1 MIYVTRS
8 FNFWFL
14 LVLFSVLQ
22 QKNLQV
28 LSPFVFFPVLLRMRR
43 YTFPPI
49 SLNLFPKIIQRHNFR
64 ITFLKISIWST
75 FPKRI
80 FKKPPLYFGF
90 INSFRGGIQTYAFFF
105 LFDFAWGNH
114 FFIAGLFAK
123 SINSCFV
130 RIEGGGRFLQWW
142 INVIVRLEILI
153 AFFRPP
159 PAAVWKHYIRP
170 KAGFAAVTLPSIYPF
185 DRSDIGPDDQHT
197 VCSGKFI
204 EYSEYNSCLC
214 NWKSPICRTLRG
226 FVRKDQSCFCVNPL
240 SLPTNQF
247 RSFCHTQV
255 H

>member
-130 RIEGGGRFLQWW
+130 RIEGGGDVPSSGESMLLWDSIR
-142 INVIVRLEILI
+142 I

-159 PAAVWKHYIRP
+159 PPYESTRFGPKLVSLWPFVQFTLLTAVILVP
-170 KAGFAAVTLPSIYPF
+170 MINILSAQGNL
-185 DRSDIGPDDQHT
+185 
-197 VCSGKFI
+197 
-204 EYSEYNSCLC
+204 
-214 NWKSPICRTLRG
+214 KSTQSAMRVSATEKVQ
-226 FVRKDQSCFCVNPL
+226 FVAL
-240 SLPTNQF
+240 
-247 RSFCHTQV
+247 
-255 H
+255 